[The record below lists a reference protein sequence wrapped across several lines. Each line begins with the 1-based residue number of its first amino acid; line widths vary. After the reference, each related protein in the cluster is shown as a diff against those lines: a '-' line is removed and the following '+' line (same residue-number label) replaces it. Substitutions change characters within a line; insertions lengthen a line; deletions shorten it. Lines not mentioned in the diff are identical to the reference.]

1 MEINHSNFNIL
12 YDNMGE
18 VGEIKMEEFPGGLNI
33 FAYNSFSNKKFP
45 IFKNTKDD
53 DLNVK
58 FENQKY
64 S

>member
-1 MEINHSNFNIL
+1 
-12 YDNMGE
+12 MGE